1 MALILIPG
9 PNLDQTVDENN
20 TTYLEFDITDPNDK
34 TGATKVPVADVTT
47 ATMDLS
53 NRSGAYQDITNA
65 QDVKPDIDAS
75 GRLKTLLTAVQN
87 DIIDDTD
94 TPQYEDHIA
103 TFKIEFTAG
112 GDTHNMVK
120 NIRVRVMNQEFIT

>member
-53 NRSGAYQDITNA
+53 NRSGVYQDITTA
-65 QDVKPDIDAS
+65 QDVKSDIDAS

-103 TFKIEFTAG
+103 TFKINFTAG
-112 GDTHNMVK
+112 GDTHSLVK
-120 NIRVRVMNQEFIT
+120 NIRVRVMNQQFIS